1 MRRWVTA
8 IALLLVAAG
17 GCGGTENGF
26 RIDNVTI
33 SPDDLPINSQADEN
47 VRISAL
53 VYDDNHDVLEVLV
66 RSDEALL
73 WIDMIPGRYP
83 KWSVSVPV
91 SDFSGYTI
99 GDYWIDI
106 EARDDANRRVKLE
119 NAVKLTIRED

>member
-8 IALLLVAAG
+8 IGFLMVVMS
-17 GCGGTENGF
+17 GCGGTETGF

-33 SPDDLPINSQADEN
+33 TPDDLPLNSQADED

-66 RSDEALL
+66 RSDEAIL

-83 KWSVSVPV
+83 KWSASVPV
-91 SDFSGYTI
+91 GDFAGYPI
-99 GDYWIDI
+99 GDYWMDI

-119 NAVKLTIRED
+119 NAVKLSIRED